1 MLDPPGAPSR
11 PEVTDSNT
19 NFIRLQWSKPENN
32 GGNPVTGYI
41 IESKEKNS
49 SEWTQCNSFPIKMC
63 EYTATNVLEG
73 LTYEFRVLAVNEAG
87 PGTPSEPSVATKAE
101 PPISTIYFC

>member
-1 MLDPPGAPSR
+1 
-11 PEVTDSNT
+11 
-19 NFIRLQWSKPENN
+19 
-32 GGNPVTGYI
+32 
-41 IESKEKNS
+41 
-49 SEWTQCNSFPIKMC
+49 MC